1 MTQRAPKRRKTDE
14 PGGAGPA
21 AGAAPA
27 PHGDPSAA
35 ALGALF
41 RRLNMSEPDIGAEVH
56 RATVFAAPKAG
67 SEFDKKLKRLMMVM
81 RAINPRLQRTR
92 SAIDQVDYIQRTV
105 NPRLLEFVKETVQA
119 EPPELSNIVAMER
132 AFAKAFPDTRR
143 VLLISRLYAASVWE
157 KRGVWNHE
165 LGRQWQRE
173 INDLEWVAF
182 KNFGKADKARAATA
196 QDAHRGGKSRKQ
208 KKRTRR
214 RTRRKTKTRSKRTRA
229 ATRGFRGRSPMSRR
243 HT

>member
-41 RRLNMSEPDIGAEVH
+41 RRLNMYEPDIGAEVH

-143 VLLISRLYAASVWE
+143 VLLISRLYV
-157 KRGVWNHE
+157 
-165 LGRQWQRE
+165 
-173 INDLEWVAF
+173 
-182 KNFGKADKARAATA
+182 
-196 QDAHRGGKSRKQ
+196 
-208 KKRTRR
+208 KK
-214 RTRRKTKTRSKRTRA
+214 
-229 ATRGFRGRSPMSRR
+229 
-243 HT
+243 